1 MGAGCNPLDRRNQ
14 QEEKFVTMALK
25 ISLKPHERMIIGGAV
40 VTNGD
45 SRTQLV
51 IENRVPLLREKDILS
66 EQEATSP
73 ARRIYFVTQLMYVD
87 QENLMTHHQLYWN
100 LVEEL
105 VRAAP
110 SVVNLVDQI
119 SEHILFGRYYQALKI
134 ARQLIEYEEEV
145 MNATESIGSLSA
157 C

>member
-1 MGAGCNPLDRRNQ
+1 
-14 QEEKFVTMALK
+14 MALK

-51 IENRVPLLREKDILS
+51 IENKVPLLREKDILS

-87 QENLMTHHQLYWN
+87 EENLMTHHQLYWN

-105 VRAAP
+105 VQAAP
-110 SVVNLVDQI
+110 SVVNLVDPI

-134 ARQLIEYEEEV
+134 AQQLIEYEEEV
-145 MNATESIGSLSA
+145 MNATESVGSLST

>member
-1 MGAGCNPLDRRNQ
+1 
-14 QEEKFVTMALK
+14 MALK

-45 SRTQLV
+45 SRTRLI
-51 IENRVPLLREKDILS
+51 IENKVPLLREKDILS
-66 EQEATSP
+66 EQDTNTP
-73 ARRIYFVTQLMYVD
+73 ARRIYFAIQLMYVD
-87 QENLMTHHQLYWN
+87 EENLMTHHQLYWN

-105 VRAAP
+105 VDAAP
-110 SVVNLVDQI
+110 SVIILIDQI

-134 ARQLIEYEEEV
+134 AKQLIEYEEEIV
-145 MNATESIGSLSA
+145 NATESVGSLSA

>member
-1 MGAGCNPLDRRNQ
+1 
-14 QEEKFVTMALK
+14 
-25 ISLKPHERMIIGGAV
+25 MIIGGAV

-45 SRTQLV
+45 SRTQLI
-51 IENRVPLLREKDILS
+51 IENKVPLLREKDILS
-66 EQEATSP
+66 EQEANSP
-73 ARRIYFVTQLMYVD
+73 ARRIYFVIQLMYVD
-87 QENLMTHHQLYWN
+87 EENLMTHHQLYWN
-100 LVEEL
+100 LVEAL
-105 VRAAP
+105 VQAAP

-134 ARQLIEYEEEV
+134 AKQLIEYEEEV